1 MKHGQGIMRLI
12 NGDVLEGT
20 FAHDVMEGS
29 DCKITYSNGDYYE
42 GNVAAGMPHGEGV
55 RRQKSGDVYTGE
67 FSYGKYHGKGTLR
80 YANGDVYVGHFLA
93 NKICGKGVMTYANG
107 TVFEGEWVG

>member
-42 GNVAAGMPHGEGV
+42 ETLLLGCRTVKECVG
-55 RRQKSGDVYTGE
+55 RRVETCIQES
-67 FSYGKYHGKGTLR
+67 
-80 YANGDVYVGHFLA
+80 LA
-93 NKICGKGVMTYANG
+93 MVST
-107 TVFEGEWVG
+107 TEREL